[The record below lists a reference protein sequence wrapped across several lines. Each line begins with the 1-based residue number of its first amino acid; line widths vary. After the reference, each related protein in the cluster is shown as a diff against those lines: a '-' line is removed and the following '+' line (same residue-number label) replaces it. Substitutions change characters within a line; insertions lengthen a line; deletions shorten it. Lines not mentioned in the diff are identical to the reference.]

1 MKKIIALFL
10 AILML
15 FSLCAC
21 GNNQGTESSNENS
34 TNSKVENSKPEK
46 VEKIGLRIDLKA
58 VTNTITAKS
67 STGES
72 EDLIDHYD
80 GYEYVEHPLTK
91 SYRKVPGAFS
101 YDAWNCV
108 YEMKEQPLDT
118 EYTFNYETK
127 FASRGGTIFLINE
140 NFYYSLAIPSTLKID
155 LKGNITLPGGSGM
168 SVAKLRSDD
177 ITDIEYLFEFDT
189 GIGSKD
195 ISLKKISDTEYVI
208 SSTEPIKELVID
220 PENGLNYVAEEEK
233 TSYTITLDDN
243 KMMTVV

>member
-1 MKKIIALFL
+1 MKKIIALLL
-10 AILML
+10 AVFML
-15 FSLCAC
+15 LSLCAC
-21 GNNQGTESSNENS
+21 GNGQETGSSTDNH
-34 TNSKVENSKPEK
+34 TNSKVENSKPEEVQK
-46 VEKIGLRIDLKA
+46 MGLRIDLRA
-58 VTNTITAKS
+58 VTNTVKVKS

-72 EDLIDHYD
+72 EDLIDHLD
-80 GYEYVEHPLTK
+80 SYEYAEHPLTK
-91 SYRKVPGAFS
+91 YFYSRPGAFS
-101 YDAWNCV
+101 YNAWNCI

-127 FASRGGTIFLINE
+127 FASRGGTMFLINE
-140 NFYYSLAIPSTLKID
+140 NFYYGLAIPSTLKID

-243 KMMTVV
+243 KMITVV